1 MIDQSVLNKR
11 DHYGFGLGTRLSFIE
26 YFFKEYKENLERY
39 NTKDDKDYYLKRIKE
54 KEQILSSY
62 DSFKSYMKD

>member
-1 MIDQSVLNKR
+1 MIDQNILNKR

-26 YFFKEYKENLERY
+26 YFFKEYKENLEKY
-39 NTKDDKDYYLKRIKE
+39 NKGDKDYLKRIKE